1 MIEAELVVDGC
12 SHTLEISGHADLG
25 RDTPVPC
32 AQCERCPETWGNL
45 ICAAASVLGQ
55 SLLCHLK
62 QMEGEVQIL
71 REVHGPGRLAV
82 DCVGGAAVTE
92 LFALVRTG
100 LRQLAATYPQHV
112 RVNEGAEKG
121 AR

>member
-1 MIEAELVVDGC
+1 MIEAAFLADGNH
-12 SHTLEISGHADLG
+12 HTLDISGHAELG
-25 RDTPVPC
+25 RDFPVPC
-32 AQCERCPETWGNL
+32 ARCEHCPEMWGNL

-62 QMEGEVQIL
+62 QMGGEVEIL
-71 REVHGPGRLAV
+71 REVHGSGRLAV

-100 LRQLAATYPQHV
+100 LHQLAAAYPQYV
-112 RVNEGAEKG
+112 RVNEGRKKG
-121 AR
+121 ET